1 MLTPGAPITFVIPT
15 LNAAA
20 TLGRCLDAILAADTG
35 GRPRAVLVLDNGSS
49 DRTVSIAEQRGVQVV
64 RAAGL
69 TIAALRNLGVRLAEG
84 EIVAFV
90 DSDCLIA
97 PTWLARGLPHFAD
110 PAVGAVGAPTEI
122 PPDAT
127 WVQRAWSLHR
137 HRGREA
143 RRVEWLPTENLMIS
157 KSAFDDVGG
166 FNEHLVTCE
175 DVDFCYRLGRRHA
188 IVSDPSLRSIHLGE
202 APTLARFFRKEAW
215 RGRGNLAGFLAH
227 GFRPSELPSVL
238 LPLYYLAGAAGLIA
252 ALGYGGA
259 TGHLGPAALAVASL
273 LVPSMALATM
283 VAVQV
288 RRLHDW
294 PQLTVLYLTYAMAR
308 AAAIVGDLHRGSALR
323 PAVAGPGPRREPGGR

>member
-1 MLTPGAPITFVIPT
+1 MLTPDGPVTFVIPA

-20 TLGRCLDAILAADTG
+20 TLGRCLDAILAADTC
-35 GRPRAVLVLDNGSS
+35 GRPRAVLVLDNGST
-49 DRTVSIAEQRGVQVV
+49 DRTAAIAEQRGARVV
-64 RAAGL
+64 RADGL

-90 DSDCLIA
+90 DSDCVIA
-97 PTWLARGLPHFAD
+97 SAWLARGLPHFAD
-110 PAVGAVGAPTEI
+110 PSVGAVGAPTEI

-137 HRGREA
+137 HRGTEA
-143 RRVEWLPTENLMIS
+143 RRVDWLPTENLMIG
-157 KSAFDDVGG
+157 KSAFEDVGG
-166 FNEHLVTCE
+166 FNEDLITCE
-175 DVDFCYRLGRRHA
+175 DVDFCYRLGSRHA

-227 GFRPSELPSVL
+227 GFHRSELPSVL

-252 ALGYGGA
+252 AFGYGAA
-259 TGHLGPAALAVASL
+259 TGHLWPVALGVTLL

-283 VAVQV
+283 VAIQA

-308 AAAIVGDLHRGSALR
+308 AAAIVADLQRASLR
-323 PAVAGPGPRREPGGR
+323 PAMAGSTPRRGSGGA